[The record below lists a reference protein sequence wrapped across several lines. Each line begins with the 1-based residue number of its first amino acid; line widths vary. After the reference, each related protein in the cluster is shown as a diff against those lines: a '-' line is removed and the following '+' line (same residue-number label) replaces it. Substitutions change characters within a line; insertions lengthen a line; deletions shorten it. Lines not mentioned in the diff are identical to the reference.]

1 MTSTGQDRDRNGS
14 PTEADIDE
22 LRQRLRSLGYLDAGV
37 DRFVLGSARES
48 RTPSAIALLSS
59 LRIGALGGLLLGPAA
74 VVGLGGRM
82 PGLITS
88 TQDAI
93 VLAVYLISFFA
104 IATSA
109 AAFVACLAV
118 AWMARRM
125 GTEMSTRARRLS
137 VAAGIV
143 VTLICLV
150 YLTLW
155 WQTASA
161 GLGWSAPV
169 RTMLAL
175 AVAVGISLLL
185 GHAVTVTALAVI
197 VASSGQSLQV
207 PGVPGSSW
215 GTSLAAGALGF
226 VGAAVLLVATAPA
239 ESSQTRTAALT
250 VVPSGVRVRV
260 LAIDGL
266 DPTVF
271 EELRASKQ
279 VPFLSAVL
287 GAATASLNLPIA
299 ETDRRDP
306 ARAWTTIATGQPVD
320 RHGVYGLETRRV
332 AGVQGRVPLERTAA
346 RVVSAATDLFR
357 LTTPSVASGTE
368 RQEKTFWEVASEA
381 GLRTVVVNWWA
392 TWPAPTGSGIVI
404 SDRAT
409 LRLER
414 GGAPDAEIAP
424 ADTYERLRQRWPA
437 IKAQAAG
444 LATRALGSS
453 IATPELRP
461 LLQRS
466 LELDADQI
474 ALASEVAGEITDLV
488 AVYLPGLDIAQ
499 HALLNPADGQSA
511 SASALSQRLQAIRDY
526 YIALD
531 RLLAL
536 AAVESPNEVL
546 FVVTAPGRV
555 AGGGEGRL
563 AARGPI
569 VRDRADIQGRVTDV
583 SPTILYALG
592 VPASRETAGAPL
604 LGLFSDAFTTR
615 YPVRHVPTYGRP
627 SNRPLERQGQPLDQ
641 EMIDRLRSLGYV
653 R

>member
-1 MTSTGQDRDRNGS
+1 VARNRNGS
-14 PTEADIDE
+14 HTEADIDE

-37 DRFVLGSARES
+37 DRFVLGSARET

-74 VVGLGGRM
+74 VVGLGGRV

-93 VLAVYLISFFA
+93 VLAIYLISFFA

-118 AWMARRM
+118 AWVARRM
-125 GTEMSTRARRLS
+125 ASEQTARARRLS

-143 VTLICLV
+143 VTLVCLV

-155 WQTASA
+155 WQSASA

-197 VASSGQSLQV
+197 VASSGHGLHV

-215 GTSLAAGALGF
+215 RTSLVAGALGF
-226 VGAAVLLVATAPA
+226 TGAAVLLIATAPA
-239 ESSQTRTAALT
+239 RGSQAQTPALT

-260 LAIDGL
+260 IAIDGL

-271 EELRASKQ
+271 GELRTSDQ
-279 VPFLSAVL
+279 VPFLSAIL
-287 GAATASLNLPIA
+287 GSASASLNLPAA
-299 ETDRRDP
+299 EADRRDP
-306 ARAWTTIATGQPVD
+306 ARAWTTVATGQPVE

-346 RVVSAATDLFR
+346 RVVSAATDLLR

-414 GGAPDAEIAP
+414 GGTPDAEIAP
-424 ADTYERLRQRWPA
+424 ADTYDRLRQRWPA
-437 IKAQAAG
+437 IKTQAADAAG
-444 LATRALGSS
+444 RALAS
-453 IATPELRP
+453 ADTPQDLRP

-474 ALASEVAGEITDLV
+474 ALASEVAGDHTDLI
-488 AVYLPGLDIAQ
+488 AIYLPGLDIAQ
-499 HALLNPADGQSA
+499 HALLNAADGQSA
-511 SASALSQRLQAIRDY
+511 SASALSARLQAIRDY
-526 YIALD
+526 YVALD

-536 AAVESPNEVL
+536 TTVPSPSEVL

-563 AARGPI
+563 GARGTI
-569 VRDRADIQGRVTDV
+569 VRDGATIQGSVTDV

-592 VPASRETAGAPL
+592 VPASRETAGSPL
-604 LGLFSDAFTTR
+604 LGLFSDTFTTR
-615 YPVRHVPTYGRP
+615 YPIRHVPTYGRP
-627 SNRPLERQGQPLDQ
+627 SNRPTERQGQPLDQ

>member
-14 PTEADIDE
+14 HTEADIDE

-197 VASSGQSLQV
+197 VASSGHSLQV

-239 ESSQTRTAALT
+239 ESSQTHTPALT

-306 ARAWTTIATGQPVD
+306 ARAWTTIATGQPVE

-346 RVVSAATDLFR
+346 RVVSAATDLLSPDHAFGR
-357 LTTPSVASGTE
+357 QRDGASG
-368 RQEKTFWEVASEA
+368 KDV
-381 GLRTVVVNWWA
+381 L
-392 TWPAPTGSGIVI
+392 GSGVR
-404 SDRAT
+404 SRPPDR
-409 LRLER
+409 R
-414 GGAPDAEIAP
+414 
-424 ADTYERLRQRWPA
+424 RQLVGHM
-437 IKAQAAG
+437 AG
-444 LATRALGSS
+444 SHR
-453 IATPELRP
+453 IRNRD
-461 LLQRS
+461 QRS
-466 LELDADQI
+466 C
-474 ALASEVAGEITDLV
+474 
-488 AVYLPGLDIAQ
+488 
-499 HALLNPADGQSA
+499 HA
-511 SASALSQRLQAIRDY
+511 
-526 YIALD
+526 
-531 RLLAL
+531 
-536 AAVESPNEVL
+536 
-546 FVVTAPGRV
+546 
-555 AGGGEGRL
+555 
-563 AARGPI
+563 AARARWSTRCG
-569 VRDRADIQGRVTDV
+569 DRTGRH
-583 SPTILYALG
+583 I
-592 VPASRETAGAPL
+592 
-604 LGLFSDAFTTR
+604 
-615 YPVRHVPTYGRP
+615 
-627 SNRPLERQGQPLDQ
+627 
-641 EMIDRLRSLGYV
+641 
-653 R
+653 

>member
-14 PTEADIDE
+14 HTEADIDE

-37 DRFVLGSARES
+37 DRFVLGSARET

-197 VASSGQSLQV
+197 VASSGHSLQV

-239 ESSQTRTAALT
+239 ESSTDTHAGAHRRSQWCSRTRARDRRSGSDRLRRAA
-250 VVPSGVRVRV
+250 GVE
-260 LAIDGL
+260 
-266 DPTVF
+266 T
-271 EELRASKQ
+271 
-279 VPFLSAVL
+279 
-287 GAATASLNLPIA
+287 GAFSFCGPRRGNASLNLPIA

-306 ARAWTTIATGQPVD
+306 ARAWTTIATGQPVE

-346 RVVSAATDLFR
+346 RV
-357 LTTPSVASGTE
+357 
-368 RQEKTFWEVASEA
+368 
-381 GLRTVVVNWWA
+381 
-392 TWPAPTGSGIVI
+392 
-404 SDRAT
+404 
-409 LRLER
+409 
-414 GGAPDAEIAP
+414 
-424 ADTYERLRQRWPA
+424 
-437 IKAQAAG
+437 
-444 LATRALGSS
+444 
-453 IATPELRP
+453 
-461 LLQRS
+461 
-466 LELDADQI
+466 
-474 ALASEVAGEITDLV
+474 
-488 AVYLPGLDIAQ
+488 
-499 HALLNPADGQSA
+499 
-511 SASALSQRLQAIRDY
+511 
-526 YIALD
+526 
-531 RLLAL
+531 
-536 AAVESPNEVL
+536 
-546 FVVTAPGRV
+546 
-555 AGGGEGRL
+555 
-563 AARGPI
+563 
-569 VRDRADIQGRVTDV
+569 
-583 SPTILYALG
+583 
-592 VPASRETAGAPL
+592 
-604 LGLFSDAFTTR
+604 
-615 YPVRHVPTYGRP
+615 
-627 SNRPLERQGQPLDQ
+627 
-641 EMIDRLRSLGYV
+641 
-653 R
+653 

>member
-1 MTSTGQDRDRNGS
+1 
-14 PTEADIDE
+14 
-22 LRQRLRSLGYLDAGV
+22 
-37 DRFVLGSARES
+37 
-48 RTPSAIALLSS
+48 
-59 LRIGALGGLLLGPAA
+59 
-74 VVGLGGRM
+74 
-82 PGLITS
+82 
-88 TQDAI
+88 
-93 VLAVYLISFFA
+93 
-104 IATSA
+104 
-109 AAFVACLAV
+109 
-118 AWMARRM
+118 
-125 GTEMSTRARRLS
+125 
-137 VAAGIV
+137 
-143 VTLICLV
+143 
-150 YLTLW
+150 
-155 WQTASA
+155 
-161 GLGWSAPV
+161 
-169 RTMLAL
+169 
-175 AVAVGISLLL
+175 
-185 GHAVTVTALAVI
+185 
-197 VASSGQSLQV
+197 
-207 PGVPGSSW
+207 
-215 GTSLAAGALGF
+215 
-226 VGAAVLLVATAPA
+226 
-239 ESSQTRTAALT
+239 
-250 VVPSGVRVRV
+250 
-260 LAIDGL
+260 
-266 DPTVF
+266 
-271 EELRASKQ
+271 
-279 VPFLSAVL
+279 
-287 GAATASLNLPIA
+287 
-299 ETDRRDP
+299 
-306 ARAWTTIATGQPVD
+306 
-320 RHGVYGLETRRV
+320 VYGLETRRV

-346 RVVSAATDLFR
+346 RVVSAATDLLR

-437 IKAQAAG
+437 IKAQAAD
-444 LATRALGSS
+444 LATHALGSS

-474 ALASEVAGEITDLV
+474 ALASEVSGETTDLV

-499 HALLNPADGQSA
+499 HALLSPADGQSA

-536 AAVESPNEVL
+536 TAVASPNEAL

-569 VRDRADIQGRVTDV
+569 VRDGADVQGRVTDV

>member
-1 MTSTGQDRDRNGS
+1 VTSTDQNRNGS
-14 PTEADIDE
+14 HTEPDIDE

-37 DRFVLGSARES
+37 DRFVLGSARET

-74 VVGLGGRM
+74 VVGLGGRI

-88 TQDAI
+88 TQDAC
-93 VLAVYLISFFA
+93 VLAIYLISFFA

-125 GTEMSTRARRLS
+125 ASDQTARARRLS

-143 VTLICLV
+143 VTLVCLV

-155 WQTASA
+155 WQSASA

-197 VASSGQSLQV
+197 VASSGHSLHV

-215 GTSLAAGALGF
+215 RTSLVAGALGF
-226 VGAAVLLVATAPA
+226 AGAAVLLIATAPA
-239 ESSQTRTAALT
+239 GSSQAQTPALT

-260 LAIDGL
+260 IAIDGL

-271 EELRASKQ
+271 GELRTSNQ
-279 VPFLSAVL
+279 VPFLSAIL
-287 GAATASLNLPIA
+287 GSASASLNLPAA
-299 ETDRRDP
+299 EADRRDP
-306 ARAWTTIATGQPVD
+306 ARAWTTVATGQPVE

-346 RVVSAATDLFR
+346 RVVSAATDLLR

-414 GGAPDAEIAP
+414 GGTPDAEIAP
-424 ADTYERLRQRWPA
+424 ADTYDRLHQRWPA
-437 IKAQAAG
+437 IKAQATDAAG
-444 LATRALGSS
+444 RALAS
-453 IATPELRP
+453 ANTPQDLRP

-474 ALASEVAGEITDLV
+474 ALASEVAGDHTDLI
-488 AVYLPGLDIAQ
+488 AIYLPGLDIAQ
-499 HALLNPADGQSA
+499 HALLNAADGQSA
-511 SASALSQRLQAIRDY
+511 SASALSARLQAIRDY
-526 YIALD
+526 YVALD

-536 AAVESPNEVL
+536 TTVPSPSEVL

-563 AARGPI
+563 GARGTI
-569 VRDRADIQGRVTDV
+569 VRDGATIQGSVTDV

-592 VPASRETAGAPL
+592 VPASRETAGSPL
-604 LGLFSDAFTTR
+604 LGLFSDTFTTR
-615 YPVRHVPTYGRP
+615 YPIRHVPTYGRP
-627 SNRPLERQGQPLDQ
+627 SNRPTERQGQPLDQ

>member
-1 MTSTGQDRDRNGS
+1 VTSTDQNRNGS
-14 PTEADIDE
+14 HTEPDIDE

-37 DRFVLGSARES
+37 DRFVLGSARET

-74 VVGLGGRM
+74 VVGLGGRV

-93 VLAVYLISFFA
+93 VLAIYLISFFA

-125 GTEMSTRARRLS
+125 ASEQAARVRRLS

-143 VTLICLV
+143 VTLVCLV

-155 WQTASA
+155 WQSASA

-169 RTMLAL
+169 RTMLVL

-197 VASSGQSLQV
+197 VASSGHSLHV

-215 GTSLAAGALGF
+215 RTSLVAGALGF
-226 VGAAVLLVATAPA
+226 AGAAVLLIATAPA
-239 ESSQTRTAALT
+239 GSSQAQTLALT

-260 LAIDGL
+260 IAIDGL

-271 EELRASKQ
+271 GELRTSNQ
-279 VPFLSAVL
+279 VPFLSAIL
-287 GAATASLNLPIA
+287 GSASASLNLPAA
-299 ETDRRDP
+299 EADRRDP
-306 ARAWTTIATGQPVD
+306 ARAWTTVATGQPVE

-346 RVVSAATDLFR
+346 RVVSAATDLLR

-414 GGAPDAEIAP
+414 GGTPDAEIAP
-424 ADTYERLRQRWPA
+424 ADTYDRLHQRWPA
-437 IKAQAAG
+437 IKAQATDAAG
-444 LATRALGSS
+444 RALAS
-453 IATPELRP
+453 ANTPQDLRP

-474 ALASEVAGEITDLV
+474 ALASEVAGDHTDLI
-488 AVYLPGLDIAQ
+488 AIYLPGLDIAQ
-499 HALLNPADGQSA
+499 HALLNAADGQSA
-511 SASALSQRLQAIRDY
+511 SASALSARLQAIRDY
-526 YIALD
+526 YVALD

-536 AAVESPNEVL
+536 TTVPSPSEVL

-563 AARGPI
+563 GARGTI
-569 VRDRADIQGRVTDV
+569 VRDGATIQGSVTDV

-592 VPASRETAGAPL
+592 VPASRETAGSPL
-604 LGLFSDAFTTR
+604 LGLFSDTFTTR
-615 YPVRHVPTYGRP
+615 YPIRHVPTYGRP
-627 SNRPLERQGQPLDQ
+627 SNRPTERQGQPLDQ

>member
-1 MTSTGQDRDRNGS
+1 MTGTGQDRDRNGS
-14 PTEADIDE
+14 HTEADIDE

-37 DRFVLGSARES
+37 DRFVLGSARET

-197 VASSGQSLQV
+197 VASSGHSLQV

-239 ESSQTRTAALT
+239 ESSQTHTPALT

-279 VPFLSAVL
+279 VPFLSAVF
-287 GAATASLNLPIA
+287 GAASASLNLPIA

-306 ARAWTTIATGQPVD
+306 ARAWTTIATGQPVE

-346 RVVSAATDLFR
+346 RVVSAATDLLR

-437 IKAQAAG
+437 IKAQAAD

-474 ALASEVAGEITDLV
+474 ALASEVSRRDHGSRRHLFAWPRHRPARAAQPGRWSIRVRICPVAAVAG
-488 AVYLPGLDIAQ
+488 
-499 HALLNPADGQSA
+499 NP
-511 SASALSQRLQAIRDY
+511 
-526 YIALD
+526 
-531 RLLAL
+531 RLL
-536 AAVESPNEVL
+536 
-546 FVVTAPGRV
+546 R
-555 AGGGEGRL
+555 R
-563 AARGPI
+563 ARSTP
-569 VRDRADIQGRVTDV
+569 RADRGRF
-583 SPTILYALG
+583 A
-592 VPASRETAGAPL
+592 E
-604 LGLFSDAFTTR
+604 
-615 YPVRHVPTYGRP
+615 
-627 SNRPLERQGQPLDQ
+627 
-641 EMIDRLRSLGYV
+641 
-653 R
+653 

>member
-1 MTSTGQDRDRNGS
+1 MTSTDQNRKS
-14 PTEADIDE
+14 SHTEADIDE
-22 LRQRLRSLGYLDAGV
+22 LRHRLRSLGYLDAGV
-37 DRFVLGSARES
+37 DRFVLGSARETRS
-48 RTPSAIALLSS
+48 PSTIALLSS

-74 VVGLGGRM
+74 VVGLGGRV

-88 TQDAI
+88 TQDAM
-93 VLAVYLISFFA
+93 VLAIYLISFFA

-109 AAFVACLAV
+109 AAFLASLAV

-125 GTEMSTRARRLS
+125 ASEQTARARRLS

-143 VTLICLV
+143 VTLVCLV

-155 WQTASA
+155 WQSASA

-197 VASSGQSLQV
+197 VASSGQNLQV

-215 GTSLAAGALGF
+215 RASLIAGTLGF
-226 VGAAVLLVATAPA
+226 AGAAVLLIVTAPA
-239 ESSQTRTAALT
+239 ESSQTPTPALT

-260 LAIDGL
+260 IAIDGL

-271 EELRASKQ
+271 GELQRANQ
-279 VPFLSAVL
+279 VPFLSAIL
-287 GAATASLNLPIA
+287 GSSSASLNLPGA
-299 ETDRRDP
+299 EADRRDP
-306 ARAWTTIATGQPVD
+306 ARAWTTIATGQPVE

-346 RVVSAATDLFR
+346 RVVSAATDLLR

-414 GGAPDAEIAP
+414 GGTPDAEIAP
-424 ADTYERLRQRWPA
+424 ADTYDRLRQRWLA
-437 IKAQAAG
+437 IKAGAADVAG
-444 LATRALGSS
+444 RALASASTVGD
-453 IATPELRP
+453 LRP

-474 ALASEVAGEITDLV
+474 ALASEVAGDGTDLI

-499 HALLNPADGQSA
+499 HALLTAADAQGA
-511 SASALSQRLQAIRDY
+511 SASALSARLQAIQDY

-531 RLLAL
+531 HLLAL
-536 AAVESPNEVL
+536 TAAPSSSEVL

-563 AARGPI
+563 GARGTI
-569 VRDRADIQGRVTDV
+569 VRDRATIQGSVTDI

-592 VPASRETAGAPL
+592 VPASRETAGSPL
-604 LGLFSDAFTTR
+604 LGLFSDAFTTK
-615 YPVRHVPTYGRP
+615 YPIRHVPTYGPP
-627 SNRPLERQGQPLDQ
+627 SNRSIERQGQPLDQ

>member
-1 MTSTGQDRDRNGS
+1 VTSTDQNRNGS
-14 PTEADIDE
+14 HTEADIDE

-37 DRFVLGSARES
+37 DRFVLGSARET

-74 VVGLGGRM
+74 VVGLGGRV

-93 VLAVYLISFFA
+93 VLAIYLISFFA

-118 AWMARRM
+118 AWVARRM
-125 GTEMSTRARRLS
+125 ASEQTARARRLS

-143 VTLICLV
+143 VTLVCLV

-155 WQTASA
+155 WQSASA

-197 VASSGQSLQV
+197 VASSGHNLHV

-215 GTSLAAGALGF
+215 RTSLVAGALGF
-226 VGAAVLLVATAPA
+226 AGAAVLLIATAPA
-239 ESSQTRTAALT
+239 GSSQAQTPALT

-260 LAIDGL
+260 IAIDGL

-271 EELRASKQ
+271 GELRTSNQ
-279 VPFLSAVL
+279 VPFLSAIL
-287 GAATASLNLPIA
+287 GSASASLNLPAA
-299 ETDRRDP
+299 EADRRDP
-306 ARAWTTIATGQPVD
+306 ARAWTTVATGQPVE

-346 RVVSAATDLFR
+346 RVVSAATDLLR

-414 GGAPDAEIAP
+414 GGTPDAEIAP
-424 ADTYERLRQRWPA
+424 ADTYDRLRQRWPA
-437 IKAQAAG
+437 IKAQAADAAG
-444 LATRALGSS
+444 RALAS
-453 IATPELRP
+453 ANTPQDLRP

-466 LELDADQI
+466 LEIDADQI
-474 ALASEVAGEITDLV
+474 ALASEVAGDHTDLI
-488 AVYLPGLDIAQ
+488 AIYLPGLDIAQ
-499 HALLNPADGQSA
+499 HALLNAADGQSA
-511 SASALSQRLQAIRDY
+511 SASALSARLQAIRDY
-526 YIALD
+526 YVALD

-536 AAVESPNEVL
+536 TTVPSPSEVL
-546 FVVTAPGRV
+546 VVVTAPGRV

-563 AARGPI
+563 GARGTI
-569 VRDRADIQGRVTDV
+569 VRDGATIQGIVTDV

-592 VPASRETAGAPL
+592 VPASRETAGSPL
-604 LGLFSDAFTTR
+604 LGLFSDTFTTR
-615 YPVRHVPTYGRP
+615 YPIRHVPTYGRP
-627 SNRPLERQGQPLDQ
+627 SNRPTERQGQPLDQ

>member
-1 MTSTGQDRDRNGS
+1 MSNTGQDRDRGTS
-14 PTEADIDE
+14 QSEADIDE
-22 LRQRLRSLGYLDAGV
+22 LRQRLRTLGYLDAGV
-37 DRFVLGSARES
+37 DRFVLGPVRHT

-59 LRIGALGGLLLGPAA
+59 IRIGALGGLLLGPAA

-82 PGLITS
+82 PGLITG

-109 AAFVACLAV
+109 AAFIACLAV
-118 AWMARRM
+118 RWIAKRT
-125 GTEMSTRARRLS
+125 GTALTGRARRLS
-137 VAAGIV
+137 VAAGVV

-169 RTMLAL
+169 RTLLAL

-197 VASSGQSLQV
+197 VASSGISLQV
-207 PGVPGSSW
+207 AGVPGSSW
-215 GTSLAAGALGF
+215 RSSLAAAALGF
-226 VGAAVLLVATAPA
+226 VGAAALLVVTAPA
-239 ESSQTRTAALT
+239 ESSGGHTPALT
-250 VVPSGVRVRV
+250 VVPSGVHVRV
-260 LAIDGL
+260 IAIDGL
-266 DPTVF
+266 DPDVF
-271 EELRASKQ
+271 EALRASKQ
-279 VPFLSAVL
+279 VPFLSAIL
-287 GAATASLNLPIA
+287 GGATATLKLPTA
-299 ETDRRDP
+299 EVDRRDP
-306 ARAWTTIATGQPVD
+306 ARAWTTIATGQPVE

-346 RVVSAATDLFR
+346 RVVSAATDLLR
-357 LTTPSVASGTE
+357 LTRPSVASGTE

-392 TWPAPTGSGIVI
+392 TWPAPSGSGIVI

-424 ADTYERLRQRWPA
+424 AETYERLRQRWPA
-437 IKAQAAG
+437 IKAQAADVAG
-444 LATRALGSS
+444 RALESTT
-453 IATPELRP
+453 ATQELRP

-474 ALASEVAGEITDLV
+474 ALASEVGGGTDLV

-499 HALLNPADGQSA
+499 HALLSPGDGQAS
-511 SASALSQRLQAIRDY
+511 SASALTARLQAIRDY
-526 YIALD
+526 YVALD

-536 AAVESPNEVL
+536 TSTPSPGEVL

-563 AARGPI
+563 GTRGPI
-569 VRDRADIQGRVTDV
+569 VREGAAIEGNVMDV

-604 LGLFSDAFTTR
+604 LGLFTDAFTAR
-615 YPVRHVPTYGRP
+615 YPVRHVSTYGRP
-627 SNRPLERQGQPLDQ
+627 SNRPSERQGQPLDQ